1 MRKILLIGC
10 GHMGSALLTSWIKTK
25 EYSII
30 VVDPEKNKFLK
41 QKYKKNK
48 VKIYKSF
55 YELKNKTKFDIVVF
69 AMKPKDLNDAIKEMI
84 NIKIDSNTSIISV
97 LAGKK
102 ISIFRKKF
110 VNTKNIFRVMP
121 NMPASIGESMN
132 CVVANKF
139 AAKIKKKQIMK
150 LFSYSGKTI
159 LLKNENQIDMATAI
173 SGSGPGFV
181 FNIIDLMEN
190 AAINLGFSSSISKS
204 LVLQTFHGSI
214 SLLSKN
220 KISAKDLVSKVATKG
235 GTTEA
240 GLNVMKKNKLQKIF
254 NNLVKASYKKAK
266 DQGR

>member
-1 MRKILLIGC
+1 
-10 GHMGSALLTSWIKTK
+10 
-25 EYSII
+25 
-30 VVDPEKNKFLK
+30 
-41 QKYKKNK
+41 
-48 VKIYKSF
+48 
-55 YELKNKTKFDIVVF
+55 
-69 AMKPKDLNDAIKEMI
+69 
-84 NIKIDSNTSIISV
+84 
-97 LAGKK
+97 
-102 ISIFRKKF
+102 
-110 VNTKNIFRVMP
+110 
-121 NMPASIGESMN
+121 
-132 CVVANKF
+132 
-139 AAKIKKKQIMK
+139 
-150 LFSYSGKTI
+150 
-159 LLKNENQIDMATAI
+159 MATAI